1 MNLNSPNLPTEDLL
15 ERVGELP
22 PLLDLDAWREL
33 VSALDRLP
41 DDLEFPGEHD
51 VWDLRAMV
59 QRVRRD

>member
-1 MNLNSPNLPTEDLL
+1 MTDPKDDDT
-15 ERVGELP
+15 

-41 DDLEFPGEHD
+41 DDLELPGEHD